1 MDIIPIVGILMPV
14 LLVAVV
20 LSYSYRKEHE
30 RNRLIEKMI
39 EKGQDPASIL
49 PLLNGRKEEEK
60 NPTKHFKSGITLTSI
75 GLGLMVAGWLCDWST
90 IGIGAFLAIIG
101 LGELALAWYLRKYS
115 K

>member
-39 EKGQDPASIL
+39 EKGQDPATIL
-49 PLLNGRKEEEK
+49 PLLNARKEEEK
-60 NPTKHFKSGITLTSI
+60 SPTKHFKSGVTLSSI
-75 GLGLMVAGWLCDWST
+75 GLGLLAAGWICDWST